1 MKDRFRIASS
11 LLFFVSFSFL
21 NLAALSFAETKEIVA
36 EGIYVMGDG
45 ETPIVAESRA
55 VEQAKRAAL
64 EEAGTYVKS
73 YSLVKNFQVAEDDIE
88 VLASGMM
95 QISILDKKRSIEA
108 DAVKFW
114 VRIKAVVTPDKIEIV
129 AEKVKGQGLGQEY
142 KELKEAYDK
151 SQAEVT
157 RLKEQ
162 LAATKV
168 EPERREIISRISL
181 KEKEFRSRQLHSD
194 GMSAFAAGRLDEAFR
209 LFSQA
214 IESNPAF
221 ALPYLFRGWVYY
233 RQENLAKAF
242 LDFDKAS
249 RLAPTLF
256 GAYAGRGMCHSR
268 QDRFSD
274 AIADLSKSLQI
285 NPNPPRELKTI
296 VHFHL
301 GRSHLRVG
309 DRQQARRHLQI
320 ACDLGSKDGCRLLT
334 SPRLKNVP

>member
-1 MKDRFRIASS
+1 MKKRLPVASS
-11 LLFFVSFSFL
+11 LLFLVSFAFL
-21 NLAALSFAETKEIVA
+21 NPAPVPCAETKEIVA

-55 VEQAKRAAL
+55 VEQAKRMAL

-73 YSLVKNFQVAEDDIE
+73 YSRVKNFQIADDEIE

-95 QISILDKKRSIEA
+95 EISILDKKRSIEA

-129 AEKVKGQGLGQEY
+129 AERVKEQGLGQEY

-162 LAATKV
+162 LAATKM
-168 EPERREIISRISL
+168 EPERKEIIGKIGL
-181 KEKEFRSRQLHSD
+181 QEKEFQARQLYAEA
-194 GMSAFAAGRLDEAFR
+194 MREFAADHAQKALT
-209 LFSQA
+209 LLSQS
-214 IESNPAF
+214 IEGNPKF
-221 ALPYLFRGWVYY
+221 APAHLFRGWVYY
-233 RQENLAKAF
+233 KREDFDRAF
-242 LDFDKAS
+242 PDFDKAAQ
-249 RLAPTLF
+249 LAPKLF

-268 QDRFSD
+268 NDRFSA
-274 AIADLSKSLQI
+274 AIADLSKSLRI
-285 NPNPPRELKTI
+285 NPRPRADLKVGI
-296 VHFHL
+296 HFHL
-301 GRSHLRVG
+301 GRSHLYGG

-320 ACDLGSKDGCRLLT
+320 ACDLGNKNGCRLLT
-334 SPRLKNVP
+334 APRLKNLP